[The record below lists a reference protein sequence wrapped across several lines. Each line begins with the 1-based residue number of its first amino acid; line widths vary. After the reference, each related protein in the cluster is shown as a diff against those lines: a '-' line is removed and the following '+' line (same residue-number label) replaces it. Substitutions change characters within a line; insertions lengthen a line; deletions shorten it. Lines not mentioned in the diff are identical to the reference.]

1 MKTKMFGAGLI
12 AAMLAVVGVSSH
24 AASAT
29 GAAAGESIV
38 ATASAEAGQTAEVV
52 SPRAPRRA
60 QMTPEKR
67 AEMRAQREKFMAE
80 RKAAMEAK
88 ALEVVKKYVSDEETS
103 DRHLGVRAQDRR
115 GARAHL
121 PPCCQVARRV
131 LGVPLDCVIILLCD

>member
-1 MKTKMFGAGLI
+1 MRMKKGLQKMCSRALGAVTITAVMVFVGL
-12 AAMLAVVGVSSH
+12 SSY

-38 ATASAEAGQTAEVV
+38 ATASAEAGQTAEAV
-52 SPRAPRRA
+52 SPRTPRRA

-88 ALEVVKKYVSDEETS
+88 ALEVVKKYVPDEEKAKALLAELEAVLMPS
-103 DRHLGVRAQDRR
+103 RRVRAERKPAEKKD
-115 GARAHL
+115 
-121 PPCCQVARRV
+121 
-131 LGVPLDCVIILLCD
+131 

>member
-1 MKTKMFGAGLI
+1 MTMGSRAFGAVAIAVAMAFAGL
-12 AAMLAVVGVSSH
+12 SSF

-38 ATASAEAGQTAEVV
+38 ATASAEAGAGQTAEAVA
-52 SPRAPRRA
+52 PGAPRRA

-88 ALEVVKKYVSDEETS
+88 ALEVVKKYVPDEEKAKALLAELEAVLMPS
-103 DRHLGVRAQDRR
+103 RRVRAEKKPAEKKD
-115 GARAHL
+115 
-121 PPCCQVARRV
+121 
-131 LGVPLDCVIILLCD
+131 

>member
-29 GAAAGESIV
+29 GA
-38 ATASAEAGQTAEVV
+38 EAGQTAEAVA
-52 SPRAPRRA
+52 PRAPRRA

-80 RKAAMEAK
+80 RKAAMQAK
-88 ALEVVKKYVSDEETS
+88 ALEVVKKYVPDEEKAKA
-103 DRHLGVRAQDRR
+103 LLAELEAV
-115 GARAHL
+115 L
-121 PPCCQVARRV
+121 MPARRV
-131 LGVPLDCVIILLCD
+131 RAEKKPAEKKD

>member
-1 MKTKMFGAGLI
+1 MKTKMVGAGLI

-38 ATASAEAGQTAEVV
+38 ATASAAAGQTTEAV

-60 QMTPEKR
+60 QMTPERR

-80 RKAAMEAK
+80 RKAAMQAK
-88 ALEVVKKYVSDEETS
+88 ALEVVKKYVSDEEKAKALLAELEAVLTPS
-103 DRHLGVRAQDRR
+103 RRVRAERKPAEKKD
-115 GARAHL
+115 
-121 PPCCQVARRV
+121 
-131 LGVPLDCVIILLCD
+131 